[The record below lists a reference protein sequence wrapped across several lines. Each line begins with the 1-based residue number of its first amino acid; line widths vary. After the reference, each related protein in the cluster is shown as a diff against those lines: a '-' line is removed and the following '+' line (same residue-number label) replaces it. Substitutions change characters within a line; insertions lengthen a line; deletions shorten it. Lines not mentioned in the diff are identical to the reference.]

1 MTHAPM
7 RTCVGC
13 RSIRPQAE
21 LLRTRC
27 QRGKVVPALR
37 APRSTDLTSSSGSM
51 SISQASQPISQS
63 IPTEVSPSVL
73 EGRAVGRAA
82 YLCPSRSCLS
92 QAARRGGFARAFQAG
107 PVTADVDALWAALSN
122 EVNRESNLMQR
133 SGSAA
138 GAMPTARPARVHRLL
153 ALAAAMHASGR
164 GA

>member
-1 MTHAPM
+1 MHVPM

-13 RSIRPQAE
+13 RGLRPQAE

-27 QRGKVVPALR
+27 QHGKVVPALR
-37 APRSTDLTSSSGSM
+37 EPTVPVPEDRS
-51 SISQASQPISQS
+51 
-63 IPTEVSPSVL
+63 
-73 EGRAVGRAA
+73 VGRAA

-133 SGSAA
+133 SASAV
-138 GAMPTARPARVHRLL
+138 GVMPDMPPVRPARVHRLL